1 MKNREKTGKVLRIKW
16 LLLAL
21 VAAALIF
28 VPAASHKVSA
38 AKLVYTVKFNNNSGT
53 SKSKTYTALTRNV
66 TLNTTIRLPAVPK
79 AVGYQNLGWTTRKRS
94 SKVVY
99 KAGAS
104 VKVRKDM
111 TLYAVRRKSKYYTV
125 NFYLGNGST
134 NSAYKKLQKKVEEGT
149 YYTLPAVPSR
159 SGYVNLGWS
168 TAKNGKASTAKK
180 AGTKIKIS
188 GNIRYYSV
196 QMQSVKVNLRKAN
209 GTVWKTVT
217 LGKGGY
223 LKLPSVSNAEGYTFM
238 GWSKTRRT
246 GSSTDPDYEAGELLR
261 ISKNT
266 NLYAT
271 VFNRALEK
279 DISSDEMAHPAIGM
293 MYSKVI
299 FVGDSRTA
307 GIQATLKKQ
316 MSSSVTNGVSFVANP
331 GKGLSWFRDTGYAQL
346 IEEIDKTEGSKPI
359 AVIFNL
365 GVNDLGNAGNYVSYM
380 TNIASTLKSKNCKL
394 FYMSVN
400 PINSIMITKAGR
412 GARTEAQVREF
423 NSKIR
428 SGLSLY
434 YKYID
439 MYSVL
444 MKKGYGTNARYD
456 GVDDGDDGLHYTTK
470 TFKRI
475 YYYCIPISTQEVS
488 TDLIINGTT
497 DRKIPSAGDI
507 PPGGIFLF
515 GGPLF
520 FCPARQLLLA
530 RTMRIVYT

>member
-1 MKNREKTGKVLRIKW
+1 MRW
-16 LLLAL
+16 
-21 VAAALIF
+21 
-28 VPAASHKVSA
+28 
-38 AKLVYTVKFNNNSGT
+38 
-53 SKSKTYTALTRNV
+53 
-66 TLNTTIRLPAVPK
+66 
-79 AVGYQNLGWTTRKRS
+79 
-94 SKVVY
+94 
-99 KAGAS
+99 
-104 VKVRKDM
+104 
-111 TLYAVRRKSKYYTV
+111 
-125 NFYLGNGST
+125 
-134 NSAYKKLQKKVEEGT
+134 
-149 YYTLPAVPSR
+149 
-159 SGYVNLGWS
+159 
-168 TAKNGKASTAKK
+168 
-180 AGTKIKIS
+180 
-188 GNIRYYSV
+188 
-196 QMQSVKVNLRKAN
+196 
-209 GTVWKTVT
+209 
-217 LGKGGY
+217 
-223 LKLPSVSNAEGYTFM
+223 
-238 GWSKTRRT
+238 
-246 GSSTDPDYEAGELLR
+246 
-261 ISKNT
+261 
-266 NLYAT
+266 
-271 VFNRALEK
+271 
-279 DISSDEMAHPAIGM
+279 

-475 YYYCIPISTQEVS
+475 YYYCITYLNTGS
-488 TDLIINGTT
+488 INA
-497 DRKIPSAGDI
+497 S
-507 PPGGIFLF
+507 
-515 GGPLF
+515 
-520 FCPARQLLLA
+520 
-530 RTMRIVYT
+530 YY